1 MSIESDLQEFI
12 TSEIFLEKGEG
23 GLNSDESL
31 ISSGRVDSIGLLQ
44 ILGFIQ
50 ERYGVD
56 LFSSGT
62 PRDFETVASMATA
75 VRRSLPSS

>member
-1 MSIESDLQEFI
+1 VSIETDLQQYI
-12 TSEIFLEKGEG
+12 ANEIVLEKAEG
-23 GLNSDESL
+23 GITFDELL

-44 ILGFIQ
+44 VLGFIQ

-62 PRDFETVASMATA
+62 PRDFETVAAMASA
-75 VRRSLPSS
+75 IRRNRPSS

>member
-1 MSIESDLQEFI
+1 MSIENDLQEFI

-23 GLNSDESL
+23 GLKSDEPL

-62 PRDFETVASMATA
+62 PRDFETVAAMATA
-75 VRRSLPSS
+75 VRRSLPPS